1 MTILLRRLLW
11 AALFFIGACGAPA
24 SPTAEGNAPTLI
36 APTLPPT
43 AVAATQDSEASTPAN
58 QPTAAQLTTAPQPA
72 NPTAVALR
80 EGDPR
85 ILAYN
90 PNGNTLAF
98 YDLNGNA
105 ESLAVGTTRTLAIPC
120 FVYENNLVLHFGS
133 DISGVQEIYHLGG
146 GKALPLGENNGLAC
160 TLRGGMQLSSDGAL
174 LGVMRYRSDAA
185 RGNYTVGTLR
195 LIELA
200 TLNDLTTLDNVN
212 SFTFSGRNAVVVQFF
227 ADSQGVVPSVDVRLW
242 DGTRTQRIVT
252 ELPASE
258 GCNFVS
264 STLRAASDAFY
275 IVFGERCTGR
285 PSQWRLVRV
294 STDGNY
300 AEVGKGNTGG
310 AYLTF
315 SALNQLHILST
326 TEALLV
332 YPNGLDASVANL
344 GRLSLETGALTPV
357 MNGIV
362 VERHPPDMPVRF
374 TFNTD
379 GSWLAMVTRDGNGD
393 ERLYLYAV
401 DGEGAP
407 VAISG
412 AGREARIPALVWAA
426 DGRRLYYLTRGGTE
440 ALYSVELGD
449 DLRPRLIAR
458 GRFQGLVITPNG
470 DQAVLSKQVQEG
482 RDLLNHFVLI
492 ETTDG
497 NESMIREGK
506 KDEAALQPLAIR

>member
-1 MTILLRRLLW
+1 M
-11 AALFFIGACGAPA
+11 AALFFIAACGAPA
-24 SPTAEGNAPTLI
+24 NLTPEGNAPTLI

-43 AVAATQDSEASTPAN
+43 AVAATQASGTSAPAN
-58 QPTAAQLTTAPQPA
+58 PITTPQLTTAPQPA

-90 PNGNTLAF
+90 PNGNMLAF
-98 YDLNGNA
+98 YDLSSNA

-120 FVYENNLVLHFGS
+120 FTYANNLVLHFGS
-133 DISGVQEIYHLGG
+133 DINGVQEIYPLDG

-160 TLRGGMQLSSDGAL
+160 ALRGGMQMSSDGTL

-200 TLNDLTTLDNVN
+200 TLNELTTLENVN
-212 SFTFSGRNAVVVQFF
+212 SFTFNGRNVVVVQFF

-242 DGTRTQRIVT
+242 DGTRTQRLVT

-264 STLRAASDAFY
+264 STLRPAGDAFY
-275 IVFGERCTGR
+275 AVFGERCTGR
-285 PSQWRLVRV
+285 ASQWRLVRV
-294 STDGNY
+294 SPDGTY

-332 YPNGLDASVANL
+332 YPNGLDASVANV
-344 GRLSLETGALTPV
+344 GRLSLETGELKPV

-374 TFNTD
+374 AFNAD
-379 GSWLAMVTRDGNGD
+379 GSWLAMVTRDGNND
-393 ERLYLYAV
+393 EQLYLYAV

-407 VAISG
+407 IAISV
-412 AGREARIPALVWAA
+412 AGREARIPALAWTA
-426 DGRRLYYLTRGGTE
+426 DGKRLYYLTRGGTE
-440 ALYSVELGD
+440 ALYSVELGG
-449 DLRPRLIAR
+449 DLRSRLIAR

-497 NESMIREGK
+497 NESIIREGK
-506 KDEAALQPLAIR
+506 KDESALQPLAIR